1 MAISE
6 PGQRFTAKSAELGKA
21 QFDIHQGLV
30 SQQANNDVLS
40 SMLPVAAVGGIA
52 GVASSLYDSY
62 QQKKKLEKIRNKINF
77 DPTAMPLVGKSAFLK
92 AAMQKAANVVTD
104 FLGGRYAQGALSHP
118 LFLPGAALAAYGSY
132 RLGKGVADKFSQNS
146 AVDDSQEELAAEKA
160 RYMQA
165 VNGAPATPAAPMA
178 KMANNYTPA
187 FFSMDNLGA
196 PLGAATGV
204 LGAAGVASFL
214 SRYHAAKAQKE
225 KERFGQQA
233 AGLESDIANLR
244 PKVVSRPT
252 TVAPFA

>member
-1 MAISE
+1 MALPE
-6 PGQRFTAKSAELGKA
+6 PGQRFATKSAELGKT
-21 QFDIHQGLV
+21 QFDNHQGLV
-30 SQQANNDVLS
+30 SQQVNSDVLS

-62 QQKKKLEKIRNKINF
+62 QQRKKLEKIKNKINF

-92 AAMQKAANVVTD
+92 RAENAVMK
-104 FLGGRYAQGALSHP
+104 FLSGGNAQSMLSHP
-118 LFLPGAALAAYGSY
+118 LFLPGAALAAYGGY
-132 RLGKGVADKFSQNS
+132 RLGKGVSDKFSQGA
-146 AVDDSQEELAAEKA
+146 AVEDSQDELNAEKA

-165 VNGAPATPAAPMA
+165 VSGAAAPAAAMP
-178 KMANNYTPA
+178 KMASGYQPP

-204 LGAAGVASFL
+204 LGAAGIASFL
-214 SRYHAAKAQKE
+214 NRYHAAKQQKE

-244 PKVVSRPT
+244 PKVVTRPA